1 MDTSFHKS
9 PNNFKSAAISSSV
22 ILTLEYRT
30 KVPTKRFLIKKT
42 FKLTIWI
49 ANHTRGKNSNKHFP
63 SDFIHKPCKLAV
75 MTDTYY
81 LRIALPVPLRR
92 QFDYLPVAN
101 TAASTY
107 EVGSRVRVPFGRQ
120 QLIGFV
126 LSIVTETEVPL
137 SKLKPITE
145 SLDSQT
151 LVSPHILEL
160 CEWLSSYYHHPLGEV
175 LDLAIP
181 VLLRK
186 GGQIT
191 DIAEPHWRVLTSAA
205 ESGEATIALNG
216 KKQLA
221 LWQLFQQQPQWRHK
235 DLTQQGF
242 AKAQLDRLSSLGLI
256 EPYQQLPIP
265 HCAAALSLKTE
276 QALTLNSEQ
285 ASAVDKISQQL
296 GKFHVALLDGVTGS
310 GKTEVYLQLI
320 AKTIAQG
327 QQALVLVPEIGL
339 TPQTLRRF
347 QARFDVPVVMMHSN
361 LNDKERLIAWH
372 QCNQDQAKILIGTR
386 SAIFTP
392 LPSLG
397 LIIIDEEH
405 DGSFKQ
411 QDGLR
416 YNARDFA
423 IKRAHKESLPI
434 VLGSATPALETL
446 HNAYSRRYSHHKL
459 TIRAG
464 NAKPPKMKLHS
475 ILHQPLEFGL
485 ALPVVDKIK
494 QHLNAGQQVMVFI
507 NRRGFAP
514 TLACRDCGWM
524 AECIRCDARMTM
536 HQYPPHM
543 HCHHCDNQVGIPR
556 LCPNCNSM
564 QIEALGQGTERIE
577 ENLHKL
583 FAGADIKRVDRDTVR
598 TKDAFDNLFDEIHK
612 GEPCILVGTQMLA
625 KGHHF
630 PDVTMVVILD
640 ADSGL
645 FSADFRGMEKT
656 AQLIL
661 QVAGRAGRGDKEGEV
676 WIQTLYA
683 DHPQLNLLLEG
694 GYHGLA
700 ANLLQE
706 RKHIQLPPYS
716 YMALLR
722 TECSDKQLAEQVQNQ
737 ARDFVQNWLN
747 QYWQGNLLSI
757 NESQADT
764 TPVTLLGPFPAP
776 MERRNGRFRQQ
787 MQIMSHERNAL
798 HRVLEPLSHYLENLK
813 GIQKVRWNLDVDP
826 IDMS

>member
-1 MDTSFHKS
+1 M
-9 PNNFKSAAISSSV
+9 
-22 ILTLEYRT
+22 
-30 KVPTKRFLIKKT
+30 
-42 FKLTIWI
+42 LTIWI
-49 ANHTRGKNSNKHFP
+49 ANDTRGIDSNKYFP
-63 SDFIHKPCKLAV
+63 SDFIHKPCKLTF

-92 QFDYLPVAN
+92 QFDYLPLAN
-101 TAASTY
+101 TAASDY
-107 EVGSRVRVPFGRQ
+107 KIGSRVRVPFGRQ

-126 LSIVTETEVPL
+126 LSIVNETEVPVD
-137 SKLKPITE
+137 KLKPITE
-145 SLDSQT
+145 SLDYSS

-160 CEWLSSYYHHPLGEV
+160 CQWLSNYYHHPLGEV

-186 GGQIT
+186 GGQIS
-191 DIAEPHWRVLTSAA
+191 DIAEPHWRTCASDTKAVEIISSIT
-205 ESGEATIALNG
+205 G

-221 LWQLFQQQPQWRHK
+221 LWQLFQQQSYWRHK

-242 AKAQLDRLSSLGLI
+242 AKAQMDRLANLGLI

-265 HCAAALSLKTE
+265 HSGSELSLKRE
-276 QALTLNSEQ
+276 SALTLNSEQ
-285 ASAVDKISQQL
+285 ASAVDKISEQL
-296 GKFHVALLDGVTGS
+296 GQTSGKFHVALLDGVTGS

-320 AKTIAQG
+320 AKAIEQG
-327 QQALVLVPEIGL
+327 KQALVLVPEIGL

-347 QARFDVPVVMMHSN
+347 QVRFDVPVVMMHSN

-372 QCNQDQAKILIGTR
+372 QCNQNQAKILIGTR

-392 LPSLG
+392 LPTLG

-434 VLGSATPALETL
+434 VLGSATPSLETL

-464 NAKPPKMKLHS
+464 NAKPPQMKLHS

-543 HCHHCDNQVGIPR
+543 HCHHCDNQVAIPR
-556 LCPNCNSM
+556 LCPNCNST

-577 ENLHKL
+577 ENLHQL
-583 FAGADIKRVDRDTVR
+583 FPGSDIKRVDRDTVR
-598 TKDAFDNLFDEIHK
+598 TKDAFDNLFNEIHK

-661 QVAGRAGRGDKEGEV
+661 QVAGRAGRGDKPGEV

-683 DHPQLNLLLEG
+683 DHPQLNMLLEG

-716 YMALLR
+716 FMALLR

-737 ARDFVQNWLN
+737 AREFIQNWLN
-747 QYWQGNLLSI
+747 QYWQGNLLSL
-757 NESQADT
+757 NESQPDT

-787 MQIMSHERNAL
+787 MQIMSHERNSL
-798 HRVLEPLSHYLENLK
+798 HRVLDPLVHFLEGLK
-813 GIQKVRWNLDVDP
+813 GIQKVRWNLDIDP

>member
-1 MDTSFHKS
+1 
-9 PNNFKSAAISSSV
+9 
-22 ILTLEYRT
+22 
-30 KVPTKRFLIKKT
+30 
-42 FKLTIWI
+42 
-49 ANHTRGKNSNKHFP
+49 
-63 SDFIHKPCKLAV
+63 

-92 QFDYLPVAN
+92 HFDYLPLAN
-101 TAASTY
+101 TVASDY
-107 EVGSRVRVPFGRQ
+107 KIGSRVRVPFGRQ

-126 LSIVTETEVPL
+126 LSIESATEVPVD
-137 SKLKPITE
+137 KLKPVSE
-145 SLDSQT
+145 SLDSNE
-151 LVSPHILEL
+151 LVSPNILKL
-160 CEWLSSYYHHPLGEV
+160 CQWLSHYYHYPLGEV

-186 GGQIT
+186 GGQIS
-191 DIAEPHWRVLTSAA
+191 DIAEPHWRLSQAKTAQETSTK
-205 ESGEATIALNG
+205 ETLPVRG
-216 KKQLA
+216 KKQLE
-221 LWQLFQQQPQWRHK
+221 LWQLFQQQSYWRHK

-242 AKAQLDRLSSLGLI
+242 AKSQLDRLASLGLI
-256 EPYQQLPIP
+256 EAYQQLPIP
-265 HCAAALSLKTE
+265 HAPSVSDTE
-276 QALTLNSEQ
+276 GSGTESSERERALTLNSEQ
-285 ASAVDKISQQL
+285 ASAVNKVAQQF

-320 AKTIAQG
+320 AKAIEQG
-327 QQALVLVPEIGL
+327 KQALVLVPEIGL
-339 TPQTLRRF
+339 TPQTIRRF
-347 QARFDVPVVMMHSN
+347 QARFDVPVVMMHSS

-372 QCNQDQAKILIGTR
+372 QCNQGQAKILIGTR

-392 LPSLG
+392 LPDLG

-405 DGSFKQ
+405 DASFKQ

-416 YNARDFA
+416 YSARDFA

-434 VLGSATPALETL
+434 MLGSATPALETL

-459 TIRAG
+459 TVRAG
-464 NAKPPKMKLHS
+464 NAKPPSMKLHS
-475 ILHQPLEFGL
+475 ILHQPLEYGL

-494 QHLNAGQQVMVFI
+494 QHLNAGQQVMIFI

-564 QIEALGQGTERIE
+564 QVEPLGQGTERIE

-598 TKDAFDNLFDEIHK
+598 SKDAFDNLFNEIHK

-661 QVAGRAGRGDKEGEV
+661 QVAGRAGRGDKPGEV

-722 TECSDKQLAEQVQNQ
+722 TECSDKHLAEHVQNQ
-737 ARDFVQNWLN
+737 AREFVQGWLN
-747 QYWQGNLLSI
+747 HYWQGKLLTL
-757 NESQADT
+757 NETQADT

-787 MQIMSHERNAL
+787 LQIMSHERNSL
-798 HRVLEPLSHYLENLK
+798 HRVLDPLVNYLENLK
-813 GIQKVRWNLDVDP
+813 GIQKVRWNLDIDP
-826 IDMS
+826 VDMS

>member
-1 MDTSFHKS
+1 
-9 PNNFKSAAISSSV
+9 
-22 ILTLEYRT
+22 
-30 KVPTKRFLIKKT
+30 
-42 FKLTIWI
+42 
-49 ANHTRGKNSNKHFP
+49 
-63 SDFIHKPCKLAV
+63 
-75 MTDTYY
+75 MTDTFY

-92 QFDYLPVAN
+92 QFDYLPQAN
-101 TAASTY
+101 TNASDY
-107 EVGSRVRVPFGRQ
+107 KIGSRVRVPFGRQ

-126 LSIVTETEVPL
+126 LSIETTTDVPVD
-137 SKLKPITE
+137 KLKPISE
-145 SLDSQT
+145 GLDSNE
-151 LVSPHILEL
+151 LVSPNILEL
-160 CEWLSSYYHHPLGEV
+160 CQWLSHYYHYPLGEV

-186 GGQIT
+186 GGQIS
-191 DIAEPHWRVLTSAA
+191 DIAEPHWRLSTKKTTQETSVN
-205 ESGEATIALNG
+205 ATPVTG
-216 KKQLA
+216 KKQLE
-221 LWQLFQQQPQWRHK
+221 LWQLFQQQPYWRHK

-242 AKAQLDRLSSLGLI
+242 AKSQLDRLASLGLI
-256 EPYQQLPIP
+256 EAYQQLPIP
-265 HCAAALSLKTE
+265 HCGALGSDSAQEKE
-276 QALTLNSEQ
+276 RALTLNSEQ
-285 ASAVDKISQQL
+285 ANAVDKISEQF
-296 GKFHVALLDGVTGS
+296 GHFHVALLDGVTGS

-320 AKTIAQG
+320 AKAIEQG
-327 QQALVLVPEIGL
+327 KQALVLVPEIGL
-339 TPQTLRRF
+339 TPQTIRRF
-347 QARFDVPVVMMHSN
+347 QARFDVPVVMMHSS

-372 QCNQDQAKILIGTR
+372 QCNQTQAKILIGTR

-392 LPSLG
+392 LPDLG

-405 DGSFKQ
+405 DASFKQ

-416 YNARDFA
+416 YSARDFA

-459 TIRAG
+459 TLRAG
-464 NAKPPKMKLHS
+464 NAKPPSMKLHS
-475 ILHQPLEFGL
+475 ILHQPLEYGL

-494 QHLNAGQQVMVFI
+494 QHLNEGQQVMIFI

-524 AECIRCDARMTM
+524 AECVHCDSRMTM

-543 HCHHCDNQVGIPR
+543 HCHHCDNQVAIPR

-564 QIEALGQGTERIE
+564 QIEPLGQGTERIE

-598 TKDAFDNLFDEIHK
+598 SKDAFDNLFNEIHK

-661 QVAGRAGRGDKEGEV
+661 QVAGRAGRGDKPGEV

-737 ARDFVQNWLN
+737 AREFIQSWLN
-747 QYWQGNLLSI
+747 QYWQGKLLAP
-757 NESQADT
+757 NEAQADT

-787 MQIMSHERNAL
+787 LQIMSHERNSL
-798 HRVLEPLSHYLENLK
+798 HRVLNPLVHYLENLK
-813 GIQKVRWNLDVDP
+813 GIQKVRWNLDIDP

>member
-1 MDTSFHKS
+1 M
-9 PNNFKSAAISSSV
+9 
-22 ILTLEYRT
+22 
-30 KVPTKRFLIKKT
+30 
-42 FKLTIWI
+42 LTIWI
-49 ANHTRGKNSNKHFP
+49 ANHTRELNSNKYFP
-63 SDFIHKPCKLAV
+63 SDFIHKPCKLSI

-92 QFDYLPVAN
+92 HFDYLPLAQ
-101 TAASTY
+101 TAASDY
-107 EVGSRVRVPFGRQ
+107 EIGSRVRVPFGRQ

-126 LSIVTETEVPL
+126 LSIETETAVPVD
-137 SKLKPITE
+137 KLKQITE
-145 SLDSQT
+145 KLDTRS
-151 LVSPHILEL
+151 LVSPNILAL

-186 GGQIT
+186 GGQIS
-191 DIAEPHWRVLTSAA
+191 DIAEPHWRTCTDETTSADII
-205 ESGEATIALNG
+205 SSVSG

-221 LWQLFQQQPQWRHK
+221 LWQLFQQQSYWRHK

-242 AKAQLDRLSSLGLI
+242 AKAQLDRLASLGLI
-256 EPYQQLPIP
+256 EPYLQLPVP
-265 HCAAALSLKTE
+265 QSGSTLSLASE
-276 QALTLNSEQ
+276 SALTLNSEQ
-285 ASAVDKISQQL
+285 ASAVDKISQQF

-320 AKTIAQG
+320 AKAIEQG
-327 QQALVLVPEIGL
+327 KQALVLVPEIGL

-347 QARFDVPVVMMHSN
+347 QARFDAPVVMMHSN

-372 QCNQDQAKILIGTR
+372 QSSQNQAKILIGTR

-405 DGSFKQ
+405 DASFKQ

-459 TIRAG
+459 TLRAG
-464 NAKPPKMKLHS
+464 NAKPPSMKLHS

-494 QHLNAGQQVMVFI
+494 QHLNAGQQVMIFI

-577 ENLHKL
+577 ENLHTL
-583 FAGADIKRVDRDTVR
+583 FPGADIKRVDRDTVR

-661 QVAGRAGRGDKEGEV
+661 QVAGRAGRGDKPGEV

-683 DHPQLNLLLEG
+683 DHPQLNMLLEG

-722 TECSDKQLAEQVQNQ
+722 TECSDKSLAEQVQNQ
-737 ARDFVQNWLN
+737 AREFVQSWLN
-747 QYWQGNLLSI
+747 QYWQGNLLSM
-757 NESQADT
+757 NEAQADT

-787 MQIMSHERNAL
+787 MQIMSHERTAL
-798 HRVLEPLSHYLENLK
+798 HRVLDPLVHFLENLK
-813 GIQKVRWNLDVDP
+813 GIQKVRWNLDIDP
-826 IDMS
+826 MDMS

>member
-1 MDTSFHKS
+1 VDTSFHKS
-9 PNNFKSAAISSSV
+9 PNYNKSAALSSSV

-30 KVPTKRFLIKKT
+30 KVPTQRFP
-42 FKLTIWI
+42 FKELLMSTIWT

-92 QFDYLPVAN
+92 QFDYLPLAN
-101 TAASTY
+101 TPASSY
-107 EVGSRVRVPFGRQ
+107 EIGSRVRVPFGRQ
-120 QLIGFV
+120 QLIGFI

-137 SKLKPITE
+137 AKLKPITE

-186 GGQIT
+186 GGQIN
-191 DIAEPHWRVLTSAA
+191 DIAEPHWRALFSNTAPSIDSPANGVS
-205 ESGEATIALNG
+205 LNG
-216 KKQLA
+216 KKQIA
-221 LWQLFQQQPQWRHK
+221 LWQLFQQQPHWRHK

-242 AKAQLDRLSSLGLI
+242 AKAQLDRLSNLGLI

-265 HCAAALSLKTE
+265 HCGAALSLKTE

-285 ASAVDKISQQL
+285 ASAVDKISEQL

-320 AKTIAQG
+320 AKTVAQG

-372 QCNQDQAKILIGTR
+372 QCNQNQAKILIGTR

-423 IKRAHKESLPI
+423 IKRAHKESIPI

-446 HNAYSRRYSHHKL
+446 HNAYTRRYSHHKL

-475 ILHQPLEFGL
+475 ILHQPS
-485 ALPVVDKIK
+485 
-494 QHLNAGQQVMVFI
+494 
-507 NRRGFAP
+507 R
-514 TLACRDCGWM
+514 CG
-524 AECIRCDARMTM
+524 
-536 HQYPPHM
+536 
-543 HCHHCDNQVGIPR
+543 
-556 LCPNCNSM
+556 
-564 QIEALGQGTERIE
+564 
-577 ENLHKL
+577 
-583 FAGADIKRVDRDTVR
+583 
-598 TKDAFDNLFDEIHK
+598 
-612 GEPCILVGTQMLA
+612 
-625 KGHHF
+625 
-630 PDVTMVVILD
+630 
-640 ADSGL
+640 
-645 FSADFRGMEKT
+645 
-656 AQLIL
+656 
-661 QVAGRAGRGDKEGEV
+661 
-676 WIQTLYA
+676 
-683 DHPQLNLLLEG
+683 
-694 GYHGLA
+694 
-700 ANLLQE
+700 
-706 RKHIQLPPYS
+706 
-716 YMALLR
+716 
-722 TECSDKQLAEQVQNQ
+722 
-737 ARDFVQNWLN
+737 
-747 QYWQGNLLSI
+747 
-757 NESQADT
+757 
-764 TPVTLLGPFPAP
+764 
-776 MERRNGRFRQQ
+776 
-787 MQIMSHERNAL
+787 
-798 HRVLEPLSHYLENLK
+798 
-813 GIQKVRWNLDVDP
+813 
-826 IDMS
+826 

>member
-1 MDTSFHKS
+1 MI
-9 PNNFKSAAISSSV
+9 PEGG
-22 ILTLEYRT
+22 ILT
-30 KVPTKRFLIKKT
+30 
-42 FKLTIWI
+42 
-49 ANHTRGKNSNKHFP
+49 KHFP
-63 SDFIHKPCKLAV
+63 SDFIHKPCKLVV

-92 QFDYLPVAN
+92 QFDYLPLAN
-101 TAASTY
+101 TAASSY
-107 EVGSRVRVPFGRQ
+107 EIGSRVRVPFGRQ

-126 LSIVTETEVPL
+126 LSIVTETNVPVD
-137 SKLKPITE
+137 KLKNISE
-145 SLDSQT
+145 KLDSCT
-151 LVSPHILEL
+151 LVSPNILEL
-160 CEWLSSYYHHPLGEV
+160 CEWLSRYYHHPLGEV

-186 GGQIT
+186 GGHIS
-191 DIAEPHWRVLTSAA
+191 DIAEPHWRVRVNESAINTRA
-205 ESGEATIALNG
+205 ITG

-221 LWQLFQQQPQWRHK
+221 LWQLFQQQPHWRHK

-242 AKAQLDRLSSLGLI
+242 AKAQLDRLSNLGLV
-256 EPYQQLPIP
+256 ESYLQLPAP
-265 HCAAALSLKTE
+265 HCGPAS
-276 QALTLNSEQ
+276 QSALTLNSEQ
-285 ASAVDKISQQL
+285 VSAVDNISEQL
-296 GKFHVALLDGVTGS
+296 GKFHVALLDGITGS

-320 AKTIAQG
+320 AKTINQG

-372 QCNQDQAKILIGTR
+372 QCNQNQAKILIGTR

-446 HNAYSRRYSHHKL
+446 HNAYNHRYSHHKL

-464 NAKPPKMKLHS
+464 NAKPPKMTLHS

-494 QHLNAGQQVMVFI
+494 QHLNAGQQVMIFI

-524 AECIRCDARMTM
+524 AECIRCDARMTV

-556 LCPNCNSM
+556 LCPNCNSL

-583 FAGADIKRVDRDTVR
+583 FSGADIKRVDRDTVR
-598 TKDAFDNLFDEIHK
+598 TKDAFDHLFDEIHK

-661 QVAGRAGRGDKEGEV
+661 QVAGRAGRGDKLGEV

-722 TECSDKQLAEQVQNQ
+722 TECSDKNLAEQVQNQ
-737 ARDFVQNWLN
+737 AREFVQSWLN
-747 QYWQGNLLSI
+747 QYWQGRLLLI
-757 NESQADT
+757 KETQADT

-798 HRVLEPLSHYLENLK
+798 HRVLEPLSHFLERLK
-813 GIQKVRWNLDVDP
+813 GIQKVRWNLDIDP

>member
-1 MDTSFHKS
+1 
-9 PNNFKSAAISSSV
+9 
-22 ILTLEYRT
+22 
-30 KVPTKRFLIKKT
+30 
-42 FKLTIWI
+42 
-49 ANHTRGKNSNKHFP
+49 
-63 SDFIHKPCKLAV
+63 
-75 MTDTYY
+75 MTDTFY

-92 QFDYLPVAN
+92 NFDYLPLMN
-101 TAASTY
+101 TGASHY

-120 QLIGFV
+120 QLIGFI
-126 LSIVTETEVPL
+126 LSIVSETEIPVD
-137 SKLKPITE
+137 KLKAITE
-145 SLDSQT
+145 VLDPQP
-151 LVSPHILEL
+151 LVNPHILEL
-160 CEWLSSYYHHPLGEV
+160 CEWLSNYYHHPMGEV

-186 GGQIT
+186 GGQVS
-191 DIAEPHWRVLTSAA
+191 DIAEPHWRLLLDHSKSPEVN
-205 ESGEATIALNG
+205 IKG
-216 KKQLA
+216 KKQLE
-221 LWQLFQQQPQWRHK
+221 LLQCFQQQAQWRHK

-242 AKAQLDRLSSLGLI
+242 AKAQLERLANLGLI

-265 HCAAALSLKTE
+265 HCAPASQQAFALNNE
-276 QALTLNSEQ
+276 QAK
-285 ASAVDKISQQL
+285 AVTSISQQL
-296 GKFHVALLDGVTGS
+296 GRFHVALLDGVTGS

-320 AKTIAQG
+320 AKTIEQG
-327 QQALVLVPEIGL
+327 KQALVLVPEIGL

-347 QARFDVPVVMMHSN
+347 QARFDVPVVMLHSN

-405 DGSFKQ
+405 DASFKQ

-416 YNARDFA
+416 YSARDFA

-446 HNAYSRRYSHHKL
+446 HNAYSRRFSHHKL

-464 NAKPPKMKLHS
+464 NAKPPRMKLHS
-475 ILHQPLEFGL
+475 ILHQPLEYGL

-494 QHLNAGQQVMVFI
+494 QHLNAGQQVMIFI

-514 TLACRDCGWM
+514 TLACQDCGWM

-556 LCPNCNSM
+556 LCPNCNSL
-564 QIEALGQGTERIE
+564 QIEGLGQGTERIE
-577 ENLHKL
+577 ENLHQL
-583 FAGADIKRVDRDTVR
+583 FPGNDIKRVDRDTVR
-598 TKDAFDNLFDEIHK
+598 TKDAFDKLFDEIHK

-661 QVAGRAGRGDKEGEV
+661 QVAGRAGRGDKPGEV
-676 WIQTLYA
+676 WVQTLYA

-700 ANLLQE
+700 ASLLQE

-716 YMALLR
+716 FMALLR
-722 TECSDKQLAEQVQNQ
+722 TECSDRQLAEQVQNQ
-737 ARDFVQNWLN
+737 AREFVQAWLN
-747 QYWQGNLLSI
+747 QYWQLENS
-757 NESQADT
+757 DK
-764 TPVTLLGPFPAP
+764 TPVSLLGPFPAP

-787 MQIMSHERNAL
+787 MQLISHERNAL
-798 HRVLEPLSHYLENLK
+798 HRVLDPLVYFLENLK
-813 GIQKVRWNLDVDP
+813 GIQKVRWNLDIDP

>member
-1 MDTSFHKS
+1 
-9 PNNFKSAAISSSV
+9 
-22 ILTLEYRT
+22 
-30 KVPTKRFLIKKT
+30 
-42 FKLTIWI
+42 
-49 ANHTRGKNSNKHFP
+49 
-63 SDFIHKPCKLAV
+63 

-92 QFDYLPVAN
+92 QFDYLPLAN
-101 TAASTY
+101 TAASDY
-107 EVGSRVRVPFGRQ
+107 EIGSRVKVPFGRQ
-120 QLIGFV
+120 QLIGYV
-126 LSIVTETEVPL
+126 LSIATETTVPVD
-137 SKLKPITE
+137 KLKSITE
-145 SLDSQT
+145 KLDASS
-151 LVSPHILEL
+151 LVSPNILEL
-160 CEWLSSYYHHPLGEV
+160 CDWLSHYYHHPLGEV

-186 GGQIT
+186 GGQIN
-191 DIAEPHWRVLTSAA
+191 DIAEPHWRARSIAA
-205 ESGEATIALNG
+205 EAVAASESITG

-221 LWQLFQQQPQWRHK
+221 LWQLFQQQPHWRHK

-242 AKAQLDRLSSLGLI
+242 AKAQLDRLANLGLI

-265 HCAAALSLKTE
+265 NCGSALALKRE
-276 QALTLNSEQ
+276 SALTLNAEQ
-285 ASAVDKISQQL
+285 ASAVDKISEHF

-320 AKTIAQG
+320 AKSIEQG
-327 QQALVLVPEIGL
+327 KQVLVLVPEIGL

-347 QARFDVPVVMMHSN
+347 QARFEVPVVMMHSN

-372 QCNQDQAKILIGTR
+372 QCSQNQAKILIGTR

-446 HNAYSRRYSHHKL
+446 HNAYSQRYSHHKL
-459 TIRAG
+459 TLRAG
-464 NAKPPKMKLHS
+464 NAKPPSMKLHS

-494 QHLNAGQQVMVFI
+494 QHVNAGQQVMIFI

-543 HCHHCDNQVGIPR
+543 HCHHCDNQVAIPR
-556 LCPNCNSM
+556 LCPNCNSL
-564 QIEALGQGTERIE
+564 QVEPLGQGTERIE
-577 ENLHKL
+577 ENLHQL
-583 FAGADIKRVDRDTVR
+583 FPGSDIKRVDRDTVR
-598 TKDAFDNLFDEIHK
+598 TKNAFDHLFNEIHK

-661 QVAGRAGRGDKEGEV
+661 QVAGRAGRGDKPGEV

-683 DHPQLNLLLEG
+683 DHPQLNMLLEG

-737 ARDFVQNWLN
+737 AREFVQSWLN
-747 QYWQGNLLSI
+747 QYWQGKLLSI
-757 NESQADT
+757 NENQADT

-798 HRVLEPLSHYLENLK
+798 HRVLDPLVHFLENLK
-813 GIQKVRWNLDVDP
+813 GIQKVRWNLDIDP
-826 IDMS
+826 IDMN

>member
-1 MDTSFHKS
+1 MI
-9 PNNFKSAAISSSV
+9 PEGR
-22 ILTLEYRT
+22 ILT
-30 KVPTKRFLIKKT
+30 
-42 FKLTIWI
+42 
-49 ANHTRGKNSNKHFP
+49 KHFP
-63 SDFIHKPCKLAV
+63 SDFIHKPCKLAT

-92 QFDYLPVAN
+92 HFDYLPVAN
-101 TAASTY
+101 TAASSY
-107 EVGSRVRVPFGRQ
+107 EIGSRVRVPFGRQ

-126 LSIVTETEVPL
+126 LSIVTDTDVPVD
-137 SKLKPITE
+137 KLKSITE
-145 SLDSQT
+145 SLDSGT

-160 CEWLSSYYHHPLGEV
+160 CKWLSSYYHHPLGEV

-186 GGQIT
+186 GGQIS
-191 DIAEPHWRVLTSAA
+191 DIAEPHWRVCVNENAVNTRVI
-205 ESGEATIALNG
+205 TG

-221 LWQLFQQQPQWRHK
+221 LWQLFQQQPHWRHK

-242 AKAQLDRLSSLGLI
+242 AKAQLDRLSNLGLV
-256 EPYQQLPIP
+256 ESYLQLPAP
-265 HCAAALSLKTE
+265 HCGPAS
-276 QALTLNSEQ
+276 QSALTLNGEQ
-285 ASAVDKISQQL
+285 ASAVDKISEQL
-296 GKFHVALLDGVTGS
+296 GKFHVALLDGITGS

-320 AKTIAQG
+320 AKTIARG
-327 QQALVLVPEIGL
+327 KQALVLVPEIGL

-372 QCNQDQAKILIGTR
+372 QCNQNQAKILIGTR

-446 HNAYSRRYSHHKL
+446 HNAYSHRYSHHKL

-464 NAKPPKMKLHS
+464 NAKPPKIKLHS

-494 QHLNAGQQVMVFI
+494 QHLNTGQQVMIFI

-524 AECIRCDARMTM
+524 AECIHCDARMTI

-543 HCHHCDNQVGIPR
+543 HCHHCDHQVSIPR
-556 LCPNCNSM
+556 LCPNCNSL

-583 FAGADIKRVDRDTVR
+583 FPGSDIKRVDRDTVR
-598 TKDAFDNLFDEIHK
+598 TKDAFDHLFDEIHK

-661 QVAGRAGRGDKEGEV
+661 QVAGRAGRGDKLGEV

-722 TECSDKQLAEQVQNQ
+722 TECSDKNLAEQVQNQ
-737 ARDFVQNWLN
+737 AREFVQSWLN
-747 QYWQGNLLSI
+747 QYWQGSLLAI
-757 NESQADT
+757 QETQVDT

-798 HRVLEPLSHYLENLK
+798 HRVLGPLSHFLEGLK
-813 GIQKVRWNLDVDP
+813 GIQKVRWNLDIDP

>member
-1 MDTSFHKS
+1 MI
-9 PNNFKSAAISSSV
+9 PEGR
-22 ILTLEYRT
+22 ILT
-30 KVPTKRFLIKKT
+30 
-42 FKLTIWI
+42 
-49 ANHTRGKNSNKHFP
+49 KHFP

-92 QFDYLPVAN
+92 QFDYLPLAN
-101 TAASTY
+101 TAASDY
-107 EVGSRVRVPFGRQ
+107 EIGSRVRVPFGRQ

-126 LSIVTETEVPL
+126 LSIVTETAVPVE
-137 SKLKPITE
+137 KLKPITE
-145 SLDSQT
+145 SLDSGT
-151 LVSPHILEL
+151 LVSPNILEL
-160 CEWLSSYYHHPLGEV
+160 CEWLSGYYHHPLGEV

-186 GGQIT
+186 GGQIS
-191 DIAEPHWRVLTSAA
+191 DIAEPHWRTLLNAASAVNVSA
-205 ESGEATIALNG
+205 ITG

-221 LWQLFQQQPQWRHK
+221 LWQLFQQQSHWRHK
-235 DLTQQGF
+235 DLTQQGY
-242 AKAQLDRLSSLGLI
+242 AKAQLDRLSILGLI
-256 EPYQQLPIP
+256 EPYLQLPVP
-265 HCAAALSLKTE
+265 QCGPAS
-276 QALTLNSEQ
+276 QSALTLNSEQ
-285 ASAVDKISQQL
+285 VSAVDKISEQL
-296 GKFHVALLDGVTGS
+296 GKFHVALLDGITGS

-320 AKTIAQG
+320 AKTITQG
-327 QQALVLVPEIGL
+327 KQALVLVPEIGL

-372 QCNQDQAKILIGTR
+372 QCNQNQAKILIGTR

-446 HNAYSRRYSHHKL
+446 HNAYIRRYSHHKL

-464 NAKPPKMKLHS
+464 NAKPPRMKLHS

-494 QHLNAGQQVMVFI
+494 QHLSAGQQVMIFI

-577 ENLHKL
+577 ENLHQL
-583 FAGADIKRVDRDTVR
+583 FPGSDIKRVDRDTVR
-598 TKDAFDNLFDEIHK
+598 TKDAFDKLFDEIHK

-661 QVAGRAGRGDKEGEV
+661 QVAGRAGRGDKPGEV

-737 ARDFVQNWLN
+737 AREFVQNWLN
-747 QYWQGNLLSI
+747 QYWQGNLLSN
-757 NESQADT
+757 NEIQADT

-787 MQIMSHERNAL
+787 MQIMSQERNAL
-798 HRVLEPLSHYLENLK
+798 HRVLDPLSHFLEGLK
-813 GIQKVRWNLDVDP
+813 GIQKVRWNIDIDP
-826 IDMS
+826 VDMS

>member
-1 MDTSFHKS
+1 
-9 PNNFKSAAISSSV
+9 
-22 ILTLEYRT
+22 
-30 KVPTKRFLIKKT
+30 
-42 FKLTIWI
+42 
-49 ANHTRGKNSNKHFP
+49 
-63 SDFIHKPCKLAV
+63 

-92 QFDYLPVAN
+92 NFDYLPLAQKHDI
-101 TAASTY
+101 ACY
-107 EVGSRVRVPFGRQ
+107 EIGSRVKVPFGNQ

-126 LSIVTETEVPL
+126 LSIETHTDVPEE
-137 SKLKPITE
+137 KLKPITQVLDHK
-145 SLDSQT
+145 SLI
-151 LVSPHILEL
+151 SPHILEL
-160 CEWLSSYYHHPLGEV
+160 CQWLSDYYHHPLGEV

-186 GGQIT
+186 GGQIN
-191 DIAEPHWRVLTSAA
+191 DIAELHWRLI
-205 ESGEATIALNG
+205 ESQNIPLLKGPKQQAL
-216 KKQLA
+216 L
-221 LWQLFQQQPQWRHK
+221 QLFQESHTWRHK
-235 DLTQQGF
+235 ELTQKGF
-242 AKAQLDRLSSLGLI
+242 SKVQIDRLSNLGLI
-256 EPYQQLPIP
+256 ESYQELPFP
-265 HCAAALSLKTE
+265 SNTSSYPLEAK
-276 QALTLNSEQ
+276 QALTLNNEQ
-285 ASAVDKISQQL
+285 SSAVTRISEKL
-296 GKFHVALLDGVTGS
+296 GQFHVALLDGVTGS

-320 AKTIAQG
+320 TKTIEQG

-361 LNDKERLIAWH
+361 LNDKERLIAWS
-372 QCNQDQAKILIGTR
+372 QCNNNQAKILIGTR

-405 DGSFKQ
+405 DASFKQ

-423 IKRAHKESLPI
+423 VKRAHKDSIPI
-434 VLGSATPALETL
+434 VLGSATPSLETL
-446 HNAYSRRYSHHKL
+446 NNAYQRRYSHHKL
-459 TIRAG
+459 TVRAG
-464 NAKPPKMKLHS
+464 SAKPPRMKLHS
-475 ILHQPLEFGL
+475 MLHQPQECGL
-485 ALPVVDKIK
+485 ALPVIDKIH
-494 QHLNAGQQVMVFI
+494 QHLNAKQQVMIFI

-514 TLACRDCGWM
+514 TLACQDCGWM
-524 AECIRCDARMTM
+524 AECIQCDARMTL
-536 HQYPPHM
+536 HQHPPHM
-543 HCHHCDNQVGIPR
+543 HCHHCDHQAAIPR

-564 QIEALGQGTERIE
+564 KVEALGQGTERIE
-577 ENLHKL
+577 DNLHQL
-583 FAGADIKRVDRDTVR
+583 FPGQDIKRVDRDTVR
-598 TKDAFDNLFDEIHK
+598 SKDAFDNLFDEIHK
-612 GEPCILVGTQMLA
+612 GNPCILVGTQMLA

-630 PDVTMVVILD
+630 PDVTLVVILD

-645 FSADFRGMEKT
+645 FSSDFRGMEKT

-661 QVAGRAGRGDKEGEV
+661 QVAGRAGRGDKPGEV

-700 ANLLQE
+700 DNLLRE

-722 TECSDKQLAEQVQNQ
+722 TECSNKELAEQVQHQ
-737 ARDFVQNWLN
+737 AREFIQRWLSE
-747 QYWQGNLLSI
+747 YGQGMLLSL
-757 NESQADT
+757 NESSPDT

-787 MQIMSHERNAL
+787 MQIMSEERVSL
-798 HRVLEPLSHYLENLK
+798 HRVLDPLVNFLEQLK
-813 GIQKVRWNLDVDP
+813 GIHKVRWNLDVDP
-826 IDMS
+826 MDMS

>member
-1 MDTSFHKS
+1 
-9 PNNFKSAAISSSV
+9 
-22 ILTLEYRT
+22 
-30 KVPTKRFLIKKT
+30 
-42 FKLTIWI
+42 
-49 ANHTRGKNSNKHFP
+49 
-63 SDFIHKPCKLAV
+63 

-92 QFDYLPVAN
+92 QFDYLPLAN
-101 TAASTY
+101 TAASNY
-107 EVGSRVRVPFGRQ
+107 HVGSRVRVPFGRQ

-126 LSIVTETEVPL
+126 LSIVSETDVPMD
-137 SKLKPITE
+137 KLKPITE
-145 SLDSQT
+145 CLDPVS

-160 CEWLSSYYHHPLGEV
+160 CQWLSNYYHHPLGEV

-186 GGQIT
+186 GGQIS
-191 DIAEPHWRVLTSAA
+191 DIAEPHWRMCTA
-205 ESGEATIALNG
+205 ESKSTEIAKSVSG

-221 LWQLFQQQPQWRHK
+221 LWQLFQQQPYWRHK

-242 AKAQLDRLSSLGLI
+242 AKAQLDRLANLGLI

-265 HCAAALSLKTE
+265 QSGAALSLQSE
-276 QALTLNSEQ
+276 SALTLNAEQ
-285 ASAVDKISQQL
+285 ASAVDKIAEYL
-296 GKFHVALLDGVTGS
+296 GPNSDVSKFHVALLDGVTGS

-320 AKTIAQG
+320 AKAIKQG
-327 QQALVLVPEIGL
+327 KQALVLVPEIGL

-372 QCNQDQAKILIGTR
+372 QCNQNQAKILIGTR

-459 TIRAG
+459 TLRAG
-464 NAKPPKMKLHS
+464 NAKPPSMKLHS

-485 ALPVVDKIK
+485 ARPVVDKIK
-494 QHLNAGQQVMVFI
+494 QHINAGQQVMIFI

-577 ENLHKL
+577 ENLHQL
-583 FAGADIKRVDRDTVR
+583 FPGSDIKRVDRDTVR

-661 QVAGRAGRGDKEGEV
+661 QVAGRAGRGDKLGEV

-683 DHPQLNLLLEG
+683 DHPQLNMLLEG

-716 YMALLR
+716 FMALLR

-737 ARDFVQNWLN
+737 AREFIQNWLN
-747 QYWQGNLLSI
+747 QYWQGNLLSM
-757 NESQADT
+757 NEIQADT

-787 MQIMSHERNAL
+787 MQIMSHERNSL
-798 HRVLEPLSHYLENLK
+798 HRVLEPLVHFLENLK
-813 GIQKVRWNLDVDP
+813 GIQKVRWNLDIDP

>member
-1 MDTSFHKS
+1 
-9 PNNFKSAAISSSV
+9 
-22 ILTLEYRT
+22 
-30 KVPTKRFLIKKT
+30 
-42 FKLTIWI
+42 
-49 ANHTRGKNSNKHFP
+49 
-63 SDFIHKPCKLAV
+63 
-75 MTDTYY
+75 
-81 LRIALPVPLRR
+81 
-92 QFDYLPVAN
+92 
-101 TAASTY
+101 
-107 EVGSRVRVPFGRQ
+107 
-120 QLIGFV
+120 
-126 LSIVTETEVPL
+126 
-137 SKLKPITE
+137 
-145 SLDSQT
+145 
-151 LVSPHILEL
+151 
-160 CEWLSSYYHHPLGEV
+160 
-175 LDLAIP
+175 
-181 VLLRK
+181 
-186 GGQIT
+186 
-191 DIAEPHWRVLTSAA
+191 
-205 ESGEATIALNG
+205 
-216 KKQLA
+216 
-221 LWQLFQQQPQWRHK
+221 
-235 DLTQQGF
+235 
-242 AKAQLDRLSSLGLI
+242 
-256 EPYQQLPIP
+256 
-265 HCAAALSLKTE
+265 
-276 QALTLNSEQ
+276 
-285 ASAVDKISQQL
+285 
-296 GKFHVALLDGVTGS
+296 VTGS

-320 AKTIAQG
+320 AKTIALG

-372 QCNQDQAKILIGTR
+372 QCNQNQAKILIGTR

-392 LPSLG
+392 LPTLG

-423 IKRAHKESLPI
+423 IKRAHKESIPI

-446 HNAYSRRYSHHKL
+446 HNAYTHRYSHHKL

-494 QHLNAGQQVMVFI
+494 QHLTAGQQVMIFI

-524 AECIRCDARMTM
+524 AECIRCDARMTI

-543 HCHHCDNQVGIPR
+543 HCHHCDNQVSIPR

-564 QIEALGQGTERIE
+564 KIEALGQGTERIE

-583 FAGADIKRVDRDTVR
+583 FPGSDIKRVDRDTVR

-656 AQLIL
+656 AQLML
-661 QVAGRAGRGDKEGEV
+661 QVAGRAGRGEKPGEV

-722 TECSDKQLAEQVQNQ
+722 TECSDKHLAEQVQNQ
-737 ARDFVQNWLN
+737 AREFIQNWLN
-747 QYWQGNLLSI
+747 HYWQGSLLSM
-757 NESQADT
+757 NETQADT
-764 TPVTLLGPFPAP
+764 TPVTLIGPFPAP

-787 MQIMSHERNAL
+787 MQIMSHERNSL
-798 HRVLEPLSHYLENLK
+798 HRVLEPLVHFLEGLK
-813 GIQKVRWNLDVDP
+813 GIQKVRWNLDIDP

>member
-1 MDTSFHKS
+1 
-9 PNNFKSAAISSSV
+9 
-22 ILTLEYRT
+22 
-30 KVPTKRFLIKKT
+30 
-42 FKLTIWI
+42 
-49 ANHTRGKNSNKHFP
+49 
-63 SDFIHKPCKLAV
+63 

-92 QFDYLPVAN
+92 NFDYLPLTHINDKAC
-101 TAASTY
+101 Y
-107 EVGSRVRVPFGRQ
+107 EIGSRVKVPFGNQ
-120 QLIGFV
+120 QLIGFI
-126 LSIVTETEVPL
+126 LSIETQTDVPIE
-137 SKLKPITE
+137 KLKPISQVLDNH
-145 SLDSQT
+145 SLI
-151 LVSPHILEL
+151 SPHILEL
-160 CEWLSSYYHHPLGEV
+160 CQWLSDYYHHPLGEV

-186 GGQIT
+186 GGQID
-191 DIAEPHWRVLTSAA
+191 DISESHWRLIETQ
-205 ESGEATIALNG
+205 TIAPLKG
-216 KKQLA
+216 SKQQA
-221 LWQLFQQQPQWRHK
+221 LLTLFQERHTWRHK
-235 DLTQQGF
+235 ELTQKGYS
-242 AKAQLDRLSSLGLI
+242 KAQIERLSSLGFI
-256 EPYQQLPIP
+256 EPYQQLPLP
-265 HCAAALSLKTE
+265 NNTDSRSVEAK

-285 ASAVDKISQQL
+285 SSAVTRISKTL
-296 GKFHVALLDGVTGS
+296 GQFHVALLDGVTGS

-320 AKTIAQG
+320 TKAIELG
-327 QQALVLVPEIGL
+327 HQALVLVPEIGL

-361 LNDKERLIAWH
+361 LNDKERLLAWS
-372 QCNQDQAKILIGTR
+372 QCDKNQAKILIGTR

-392 LPSLG
+392 MPSLG

-405 DGSFKQ
+405 DTSFKQ

-423 IKRAHKESLPI
+423 VKRAHKESIPI
-434 VLGSATPALETL
+434 VLGSATPSLETL
-446 HNAYSRRYSHHKL
+446 NNTYQRRYSHHKL
-459 TIRAG
+459 TVRAG

-475 ILHQPLEFGL
+475 MLHQPQESGL
-485 ALPVVDKIK
+485 ALPVIDKIR
-494 QHLNAGQQVMVFI
+494 QHLASEQQVMIFI

-524 AECIRCDARMTM
+524 AECVQCDARMTL

-543 HCHHCDNQVGIPR
+543 HCHHCDHQAAIPR

-564 QIEALGQGTERIE
+564 QVEALGQGTERLE
-577 ENLHKL
+577 DNLNRL
-583 FAGADIKRVDRDTVR
+583 FPGQDIKRVDRDTVR
-598 TKDAFDNLFDEIHK
+598 SKDAFDQLFDEIHK
-612 GEPCILVGTQMLA
+612 GNPCILVGTQMLA

-630 PDVTMVVILD
+630 PDVTLVVILD

-661 QVAGRAGRGDKEGEV
+661 QVAGRAGRGDKPGEV

-694 GYHGLA
+694 GYHSLA
-700 ANLLQE
+700 DNLLRE

-716 YMALLR
+716 HMALLR
-722 TECSDKQLAEQVQNQ
+722 TECSNKELAEQVQLQ
-737 ARDFVQNWLN
+737 AREFIQSWLS
-747 QYWQGNLLSI
+747 QYGQGTLLSL
-757 NESQADT
+757 NESSPDT

-776 MERRNGRFRQQ
+776 MERRHGRFRQQ
-787 MQIMSHERNAL
+787 MQIMSDERASL
-798 HRVLEPLSHYLENLK
+798 HRVLDPLVNFLEQLK
-813 GIQKVRWNLDVDP
+813 GIHKVRWNLDVDP

>member
-1 MDTSFHKS
+1 M
-9 PNNFKSAAISSSV
+9 
-22 ILTLEYRT
+22 
-30 KVPTKRFLIKKT
+30 
-42 FKLTIWI
+42 IWT
-49 ANHTRGKNSNKHFP
+49 ANDTRGICTDKYFP
-63 SDFIHKPCKLAV
+63 SDFIHKPCKLAI

-92 QFDYLPVAN
+92 YFDYLPLAN
-101 TAASTY
+101 TPASHY
-107 EVGSRVRVPFGRQ
+107 ETGSRVKVHFGRQ

-126 LSIVTETEVPL
+126 LSTVTETDVPVD
-137 SKLKPITE
+137 KLKAISE
-145 SLDSQT
+145 SLDSRS
-151 LVSPHILEL
+151 LVSPNILEL
-160 CEWLSSYYHHPLGEV
+160 CEWLSNYYHHPLGEV

-186 GGQIT
+186 GGQLE
-191 DIAEPHWRVLTSAA
+191 DIAEPHWR
-205 ESGEATIALNG
+205 ALLQGPSPSILKG
-216 KKQLA
+216 KKQEA
-221 LWQLFQQQPQWRHK
+221 LWQLFQQQTHWRHK
-235 DLTQQGF
+235 DLTLQGF
-242 AKAQLDRLSSLGLI
+242 AKAQMDRLTDLGLI
-256 EPYQQLPIP
+256 EAYPQLPVP
-265 HCAAALSLKTE
+265 HCGPASQSAF
-276 QALTLNSEQ
+276 TLNNEQ
-285 ASAVDKISQQL
+285 ASAVDKISEQL

-320 AKTIAQG
+320 AKAISQG
-327 QQALVLVPEIGL
+327 KQALVLVPEIGL

-446 HNAYSRRYSHHKL
+446 HNAYSRRYSHHRL

-464 NAKPPKMKLHS
+464 NAKPPRMKLHS

-524 AECIRCDARMTM
+524 AECVRCDARMTM

-543 HCHHCDNQVGIPR
+543 HCHHCDNQVAIPR
-556 LCPNCNSM
+556 LCPNCNST
-564 QIEALGQGTERIE
+564 QVEALGQGTERIE
-577 ENLHKL
+577 ENLHSL
-583 FAGADIKRVDRDTVR
+583 FPGSDIKRVDRDTVR

-661 QVAGRAGRGDKEGEV
+661 QVAGRAGRGDKPGEV

-694 GYHGLA
+694 GYHGLGA
-700 ANLLQE
+700 SLLQE

-737 ARDFVQNWLN
+737 AREFIQAWLN
-747 QYWQGNLLSI
+747 QYWQGNLLSAT
-757 NESQADT
+757 EFEVDT
-764 TPVTLLGPFPAP
+764 TPVTLIGPFPAP

-798 HRVLEPLSHYLENLK
+798 HRVLDPLVHFLENLK
-813 GIQKVRWNLDVDP
+813 GIQKVRWNLDIDP

>member
-1 MDTSFHKS
+1 
-9 PNNFKSAAISSSV
+9 
-22 ILTLEYRT
+22 
-30 KVPTKRFLIKKT
+30 
-42 FKLTIWI
+42 
-49 ANHTRGKNSNKHFP
+49 
-63 SDFIHKPCKLAV
+63 

-92 QFDYLPVAN
+92 QFDYLPLAN
-101 TAASTY
+101 TAASNY
-107 EVGSRVRVPFGRQ
+107 HVGSRVRVPFGRQ

-126 LSIVTETEVPL
+126 LSIVSETDVPMD
-137 SKLKPITE
+137 KLKPITE
-145 SLDSQT
+145 CLDPAS

-160 CEWLSSYYHHPLGEV
+160 CQWLSNYYHHPLGEV

-186 GGQIT
+186 GGQIS
-191 DIAEPHWRVLTSAA
+191 DIAEPHWRMCTA
-205 ESGEATIALNG
+205 ESKSTEIAKSVSG

-221 LWQLFQQQPQWRHK
+221 LWQLFQQQPYWRHK

-242 AKAQLDRLSSLGLI
+242 AKAQLDRLANLGLI

-265 HCAAALSLKTE
+265 QSVAALSLQSE
-276 QALTLNSEQ
+276 SALTLNAEQ
-285 ASAVDKISQQL
+285 ASAVDKIAEYL
-296 GKFHVALLDGVTGS
+296 GPNSDVSKFHVALLDGVTGS

-320 AKTIAQG
+320 AKAIKQG
-327 QQALVLVPEIGL
+327 KQALVLVPEIGL

-372 QCNQDQAKILIGTR
+372 QCNQNQAKILIGTR

-459 TIRAG
+459 TLRAG
-464 NAKPPKMKLHS
+464 NAKPPCMKLHS

-485 ALPVVDKIK
+485 ARPVVDKIK
-494 QHLNAGQQVMVFI
+494 QHLNAGQQVMIFI

-577 ENLHKL
+577 ENLHQL
-583 FAGADIKRVDRDTVR
+583 FPGSDIKRVDRDTVR

-661 QVAGRAGRGDKEGEV
+661 QVAGRAGRGDKPGEV

-683 DHPQLNLLLEG
+683 DHPQLNMLLEG

-716 YMALLR
+716 FMALLR

-737 ARDFVQNWLN
+737 AREFIQNWLN
-747 QYWQGNLLSI
+747 QYWQGNLLSM
-757 NESQADT
+757 NEIQADT

-787 MQIMSHERNAL
+787 MQIMSHERNSL
-798 HRVLEPLSHYLENLK
+798 HRVLEPLVHFLENLK
-813 GIQKVRWNLDVDP
+813 GIQKVRWNLDIDP

>member
-1 MDTSFHKS
+1 
-9 PNNFKSAAISSSV
+9 
-22 ILTLEYRT
+22 
-30 KVPTKRFLIKKT
+30 
-42 FKLTIWI
+42 
-49 ANHTRGKNSNKHFP
+49 
-63 SDFIHKPCKLAV
+63 

-92 QFDYLPVAN
+92 QFDYLPLAN
-101 TAASTY
+101 TDASSY
-107 EVGSRVRVPFGRQ
+107 EIGSRVRVPFGRQ

-126 LSIVTETEVPL
+126 LSIVTETDVPVD
-137 SKLKPITE
+137 KLKNITE
-145 SLDSQT
+145 RLDSGT
-151 LVSPHILEL
+151 LVSSNILEL
-160 CEWLSSYYHHPLGEV
+160 CAWLSSYYHHPLGEV

-186 GGQIT
+186 GGQIS
-191 DIAEPHWRVLTSAA
+191 DIAEPHWRVRVSESANDGH
-205 ESGEATIALNG
+205 SITG

-221 LWQLFQQQPQWRHK
+221 LWQLFQQQAYWRHK

-242 AKAQLDRLSSLGLI
+242 AKAQLDRLANLGLV
-256 EPYQQLPIP
+256 EPYLQLPVP
-265 HCAAALSLKTE
+265 HCGPAS
-276 QALTLNSEQ
+276 QSALTLNSEQ
-285 ASAVDKISQQL
+285 DFAVDKISEQL
-296 GKFHVALLDGVTGS
+296 GKFHVALLDGITGS

-327 QQALVLVPEIGL
+327 KQALVLVPEIGL

-372 QCNQDQAKILIGTR
+372 QCNQNQAKILIGTR

-446 HNAYSRRYSHHKL
+446 HNAYSHRYSHHKL

-494 QHLNAGQQVMVFI
+494 QHLNAGQQVMIFI

-556 LCPNCNSM
+556 LCPNCNSL
-564 QIEALGQGTERIE
+564 QIEALGHGTERIE

-661 QVAGRAGRGDKEGEV
+661 QVAGRAGRGDKLGEV

-722 TECSDKQLAEQVQNQ
+722 TECSDKNLAEQVQNQ
-737 ARDFVQNWLN
+737 AREFVQSWLN
-747 QYWQGNLLSI
+747 QYWQGNLLAI
-757 NESQADT
+757 KEAQADT

-787 MQIMSHERNAL
+787 MQIMSHERTAL
-798 HRVLEPLSHYLENLK
+798 HRVLEPLSHFLESLK
-813 GIQKVRWNLDVDP
+813 GIQKVRWNLDIDP

>member
-1 MDTSFHKS
+1 
-9 PNNFKSAAISSSV
+9 
-22 ILTLEYRT
+22 
-30 KVPTKRFLIKKT
+30 
-42 FKLTIWI
+42 
-49 ANHTRGKNSNKHFP
+49 
-63 SDFIHKPCKLAV
+63 

-81 LRIALPVPLRR
+81 LRIVLPVPLRR
-92 QFDYLPVAN
+92 HFDYLPLAN
-101 TAASTY
+101 TVASDY
-107 EVGSRVRVPFGRQ
+107 AIGSRVKVPFGRQ

-126 LSIVTETEVPL
+126 LSIVNKTEVPKD
-137 SKLKPITE
+137 KLKPISE
-145 SLDSQT
+145 RLDTTS

-160 CEWLSSYYHHPLGEV
+160 CQWLSNYYHHPLGEV

-186 GGQIT
+186 GGQVS
-191 DIAEPHWRVLTSAA
+191 DIAEPHWRTCTDEATSA
-205 ESGEATIALNG
+205 EIITSVSG

-221 LWQLFQQQPQWRHK
+221 LWQLFQQQAYWRHK

-242 AKAQLDRLSSLGLI
+242 AKAQLDRLANLGLI
-256 EPYQQLPIP
+256 EPYQQLPVP
-265 HCAAALSLKTE
+265 QTASALALKRE
-276 QALTLNSEQ
+276 SALTLNSEQ
-285 ASAVDKISQQL
+285 ASAVDKISQHS

-320 AKTIAQG
+320 AKAVEQG
-327 QQALVLVPEIGL
+327 KQALVLVPEIGL

-372 QCNQDQAKILIGTR
+372 QCNQNQAKILIGTR

-405 DGSFKQ
+405 DASFKQ

-464 NAKPPKMKLHS
+464 NAKPPRMKLHS

-494 QHLNAGQQVMVFI
+494 QHLNAGQQVMIFI

-524 AECIRCDARMTM
+524 AECIRCDARMTL

-543 HCHHCDNQVGIPR
+543 HCHHCDNQVAIPR
-556 LCPNCNSM
+556 LCPNCNSL

-577 ENLHKL
+577 ENLHTL
-583 FAGADIKRVDRDTVR
+583 FPGTDIKRVDRDTVR

-661 QVAGRAGRGDKEGEV
+661 QVAGRAGRGDKPGEV

-683 DHPQLNLLLEG
+683 DHPQLNLLLQG

-700 ANLLQE
+700 DNLLQE

-722 TECSDKQLAEQVQNQ
+722 TECSDKALAEQIQNQ
-737 ARDFVQNWLN
+737 AREFVQSWLN
-747 QYWQGNLLSI
+747 QYWQGKLLST
-757 NESQADT
+757 NETQADT

-787 MQIMSHERNAL
+787 LQIMSHERTSL
-798 HRVLEPLSHYLENLK
+798 HRVLEPLVHFLENLK
-813 GIQKVRWNLDVDP
+813 GIQKVRWNLDIDP
-826 IDMS
+826 MDMS